1 MLNAFFAHTCGE
13 LAYQEV
19 KFDIL
24 DARMLPQFPVK
35 LESRLQPA

>member
-1 MLNAFFAHTCGE
+1 LSAFFAHTCGR

-24 DARMLPQFPVK
+24 DARMLPQLP
-35 LESRLQPA
+35 LGGGPA